1 MNDLMTRLHD
11 EWRNLSMKISEMMTQ
26 ETVLISPETNV
37 RRACEIM
44 RDSDIGFIPVTDGER
59 ILGAFTD
66 RDVATRAIA
75 QGLSPD
81 ATPVRDVMS
90 REIVYIFEDQDEL
103 DAARLMQVKQIRR
116 LVVLNRDKRLVGI
129 LSLSDLSSHARDH
142 ALAGEVL
149 ESMMEHGD
157 RQQPGGM
164 HPH

>member
-1 MNDLMTRLHD
+1 
-11 EWRNLSMKISEMMTQ
+11 MKISEMMTQ
-26 ETVLISPETNV
+26 ETVLMSPDTSV

-59 ILGAFTD
+59 ILGAVTD

-75 QGLSPD
+75 IGLNPD
-81 ATPVRDVMS
+81 STPVREVMS
-90 REIVYIFEDQDEL
+90 PEIIYVFEDQDEL

-129 LSLSDLSSHARDH
+129 LSLSDLSTHARDH

-149 ESMMEHGD
+149 ESMMDHEE
-157 RQQPGGM
+157 RQAAEV
-164 HPH
+164 H